1 MCGGDERKPHSG
13 KAYGQAALRAFPS
26 MKITLG
32 FCYVVFSRDTNQLP
46 REKNDMSILGNGMPK
61 LACRC
66 LNFQDAPWSLRS
78 CNALEQ
84 SEDVF
89 IHM

>member
-1 MCGGDERKPHSG
+1 M
-13 KAYGQAALRAFPS
+13 RAFPN

-32 FCYVVFSRDTNQLP
+32 FCCVVFSCDTNQLSQ
-46 REKNDMSILGNGMPK
+46 EKNNMSVLGNGMPK
-61 LACRC
+61 LAFRC

>member
-32 FCYVVFSRDTNQLP
+32 FCYVVFSCDTNQLP

-61 LACRC
+61 LAC
-66 LNFQDAPWSLRS
+66 LLAG
-78 CNALEQ
+78 
-84 SEDVF
+84 V
-89 IHM
+89 

>member
-1 MCGGDERKPHSG
+1 MSKPHSG
-13 KAYGQAALRAFPS
+13 KAYGRAAMRAFPS

-32 FCYVVFSRDTNQLP
+32 FCYVVFSCDTNQLP

-61 LACRC
+61 LALKC